1 MMRMIITYRST
12 STSILLVE
20 NLGFT
25 PRDEVHEKGKESR
38 VTMLCINVVTA
49 YEINVA

>member
-1 MMRMIITYRST
+1 MRMIITCRPT
-12 STSILLVE
+12 STSISLVE

-25 PRDEVHEKGKESR
+25 PRDGVHEKGKEST